1 MALNTFKCDSLI
13 PLHFK
18 GLMVSTCLM
27 YATVLATVFIMYWYV
42 LKTVAR
48 TVVYTCMRLVASNA
62 PKLFS
67 ATVAE

>member
-48 TVVYTCMRLVASNA
+48 TVVYMRLVASNA

-67 ATVAE
+67 AMVAE